1 LWFAI
6 FWTIIMRIILN
17 FLLILLLGLGSSAQ
31 AASAATTLHNI
42 RGFFPDLQF
51 TLKGA
56 GDKTVTQKALEGKVV
71 LLYFG
76 YTNCPD
82 VCPTTMAEIAQVVK
96 NLGPEGSDAR
106 IVFISVDPRRDT
118 PDKLQTYVRAFSKD
132 AIGLTG
138 SQAVIA
144 DVARRY
150 RVAYQIEKPIAK
162 NKNNYVVTHS
172 RGIYIF
178 DQQGHARLVASDA
191 ESVNVLTTAI
201 RQIIEHPDKG

>member
-1 LWFAI
+1 
-6 FWTIIMRIILN
+6 MRIILS
-17 FLLILLLGLGSSAQ
+17 FLFILLLSLGSTAQ
-31 AASAATTLHNI
+31 AASSAATTLHNI

-51 TLKGA
+51 SLKGA
-56 GDKTVTQKALEGKVV
+56 GDKTVTQKALSGKVV

-82 VCPTTMAEIAQVVK
+82 VCPTTMAEMAQVLK

-106 IVFISVDPRRDT
+106 IVFVSVDPRRDT
-118 PDKLQTYVRAFSKD
+118 PDKLQAYVNAFSKKD

-144 DVARRY
+144 DIARRY
-150 RVAYQIEKPIAK
+150 RVAYQIKKPTTK

-178 DQQGHARLVASDA
+178 DQKGRARLVASDA
-191 ESVNVLTTAI
+191 GSVNVLTTAI
-201 RQIIEHPDKG
+201 RQIIEHPNKS

>member
-1 LWFAI
+1 
-6 FWTIIMRIILN
+6 MRIILN
-17 FLLILLLGLGSSAQ
+17 FLLVLLLSLGSTVQ
-31 AASAATTLHNI
+31 TASAATTLHNI

-51 TLKGA
+51 SLQGA

-82 VCPTTMAEIAQVVK
+82 VCPTTMAEMAQVIK
-96 NLGPEGSDAR
+96 NLGQEGSDAR
-106 IVFISVDPRRDT
+106 IVFISVDPSRDT
-118 PDKLQTYVRAFSKD
+118 PDKLQTYVRLFSKD
-132 AIGLTG
+132 ALGLTG

-150 RVAYQIEKPIAK
+150 RVAYQIERPTTE
-162 NKNNYVVTHS
+162 NKNNYAVTHS

-178 DQQGHARLVASDA
+178 DQQGRARLVASDA
-191 ESVNVLTTAI
+191 ESVNVLTAAVKK
-201 RQIIEHPDKG
+201 IIDHPDKDVS

>member
-1 LWFAI
+1 
-6 FWTIIMRIILN
+6 MRIILN
-17 FLLILLLGLGSSAQ
+17 FLLILWLGLGSGAQ
-31 AASAATTLHNI
+31 VASAATTLHNI
-42 RGFFPDLQF
+42 RGFFPDLRF

-56 GDKTVTQKALEGKVV
+56 GDKAVTQKALKGKVV

-82 VCPTTMAEIAQVVK
+82 VCPMTMAEMAQVVK
-96 NLGPEGSDAR
+96 NLGPEGADAR

-118 PDKLQTYVRAFSKD
+118 PDKLQTYVHAFSKE

-138 SQAVIA
+138 SQAAIA
-144 DVARRY
+144 DMARRY
-150 RVAYQIEKPIAK
+150 RVAYQIEKPTTK

-178 DQQGHARLVASDA
+178 DQQGRARLVASDA

-201 RQIIEHPDKG
+201 KQIIEHPDKG